1 MLLGLKQAP
10 RHYWCRRRLNMVA
23 LLIIL
28 GILIVLLGISLS
40 AGLIIR

>member
-1 MLLGLKQAP
+1 MLLGLKQASTM
-10 RHYWCRRRLNMVA
+10 RRQRSLNMVA

>member
-1 MLLGLKQAP
+1 LGLKQAP
-10 RHYWCRRRLNMVA
+10 QDNRRQRRLNMVA